1 MRDKDRGLRFEAYRA
16 AIPYRAELIVQVPRY
31 LLDIVHGS
39 NVVLDFFCTRAAVYT
54 AYHTQLNLFEFY

>member
-31 LLDIVHGS
+31 LLDIVHGT
-39 NVVLDFFCTRAAVYT
+39 NVVLDFSAPEQQRTRPIIPR
-54 AYHTQLNLFEFY
+54 